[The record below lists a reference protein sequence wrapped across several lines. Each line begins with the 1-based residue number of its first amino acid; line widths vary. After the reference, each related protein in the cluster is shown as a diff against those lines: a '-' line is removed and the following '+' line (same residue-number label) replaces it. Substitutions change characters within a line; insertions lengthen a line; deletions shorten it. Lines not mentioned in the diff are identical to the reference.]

1 MSKGYTKQ
9 EVEDWHNWANK
20 KTDQVAKDGETYEYE
35 LFLTHEDGTGFIV
48 DCREDIVKDDD
59 VVSSEY
65 AEGFIFDNYP
75 EAEKKLKEIEDQLE
89 KQNKKIFV
97 TNEVKTLHNV
107 LGRKMLPSDSLAIGM
122 SMLRKEKPS
131 LWTVDL
137 NTTFKNVLFDCT
149 EDELEEN
156 VRTFVISEIENLDWT
171 YEKADVNVSKTMIK
185 S

>member
-65 AEGFIFDNYP
+65 AEGFIFDNYS
-75 EAEKKLKEIEDQLE
+75 EAEKKLKEIEEQRGTDHTSQYKE
-89 KQNKKIFV
+89 TSTYVAQV
-97 TNEVKTLHNV
+97 TVSVDAYDGLITAG
-107 LGRKMLPSDSLAIGM
+107 LGYSEFFGNFSWGRIDMGARSSPKAFTAYTNNGFTGLSTSA
-122 SMLRKEKPS
+122 
-131 LWTVDL
+131 
-137 NTTFKNVLFDCT
+137 
-149 EDELEEN
+149 
-156 VRTFVISEIENLDWT
+156 VISRVTPLR
-171 YEKADVNVSKTMIK
+171 SKDYT